1 MASSRFAIAFA
12 GASPDLDDA
21 FGEPIELQPMLP
33 GDFSAG
39 VVDPDN
45 PFFGAVG
52 ILDAPDKVTRV
63 EGAAAITGNA
73 SDLVAAAPSVD
84 FAASLFPSAGP
95 MPAVGWRISA
105 TTRATRNLFKIVGV
119 KFDGVSRV
127 VCQLEEIP
135 T

>member
-1 MASSRFAIAFA
+1 VPSDFAAAFA
-12 GASPDLDDA
+12 DAAANLDNT

-39 VVDPDN
+39 VVDPAN
-45 PFFGAVG
+45 PFFSVIG

-63 EGAAAITGNA
+63 EGAAAISGNA
-73 SDLVAAAPSVD
+73 SDLVAAAPSAD

-95 MPAVGWRISA
+95 MPAVGWRIQA

-119 KFDGVSRV
+119 KFDGVSRI